1 MIRVKDY
8 QGLLNNLG
16 NEYFVKRVELVPD
29 IGEWAR
35 RMGSEL
41 SEPAQP
47 MKLVMDDDGLAMGVQ
62 SELKEEALKNV
73 INAAG
78 VRWAL
83 RDTVSNIFERLNT
96 IKKKLGFYFLKEYA
110 RTVKD
115 VGGNENLED
124 AWAMRELER
133 FGCFR
138 E

>member
-1 MIRVKDY
+1 MIQAKDY
-8 QGLLNNLG
+8 LGLLNNLG
-16 NEYFVKRVELVPD
+16 NEYFVRRLELVPD
-29 IGEWAR
+29 VREWAR
-35 RMGSEL
+35 ERGRDL

-47 MKLVMDDDGLAMGVQ
+47 MKLILDGDDLAMGVQ
-62 SELKEEALKNV
+62 SEFKEESLNNV

-96 IKKKLGFYFLKEYA
+96 VKKKLGFYFLKEYA
-110 RTVKD
+110 HTVKD
-115 VGGNENLED
+115 VSGNEVLED
-124 AWAMRELER
+124 DWAMRELER